1 MKVELLT
8 SDGIQQVITSQVILQ
23 ETPAWMTSSFF
34 QLQEDDIMVSKKH
47 EKILLQILFL
57 LHKLSKEGFVFQTN
71 YIWIKSSN
79 ELIWALDPR
88 EKDQ

>member
-1 MKVELLT
+1 
-8 SDGIQQVITSQVILQ
+8 
-23 ETPAWMTSSFF
+23 MTSTFV

-47 EKILLQILFL
+47 EKILLQISFL
-57 LHKLSKEGFVFQTN
+57 LRELSTEGFVFQAN
-71 YIWIKSSN
+71 YIWIKSSD